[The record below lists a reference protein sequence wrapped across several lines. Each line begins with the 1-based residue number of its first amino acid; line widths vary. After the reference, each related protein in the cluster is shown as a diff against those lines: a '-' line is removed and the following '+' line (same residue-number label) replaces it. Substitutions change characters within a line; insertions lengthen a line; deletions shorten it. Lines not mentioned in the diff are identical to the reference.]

1 MRHDL
6 CRGNGCTKQTNK
18 KSISI
23 RRPSGKVQ
31 RRSIW
36 CNKQWDFCVACVLER
51 IPIVKET
58 HNLFTD
64 VAETSWGKQTKEEIK
79 FYGEVQSTPERGPK
93 SKYTGEWA
101 LRDGGAVSVFVQP
114 HSLRWCWFCR
124 RCHVGLNS
132 VDGASCGH
140 LSHTRG
146 CW

>member
-64 VAETSWGKQTKEEIK
+64 VAETS
-79 FYGEVQSTPERGPK
+79 
-93 SKYTGEWA
+93 
-101 LRDGGAVSVFVQP
+101 
-114 HSLRWCWFCR
+114 
-124 RCHVGLNS
+124 
-132 VDGASCGH
+132 
-140 LSHTRG
+140 
-146 CW
+146 